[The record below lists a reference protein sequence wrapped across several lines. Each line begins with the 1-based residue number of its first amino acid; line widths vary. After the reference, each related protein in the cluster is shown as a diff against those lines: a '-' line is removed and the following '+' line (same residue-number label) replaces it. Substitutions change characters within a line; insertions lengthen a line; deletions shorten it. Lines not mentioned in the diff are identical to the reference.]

1 MSRPY
6 VSSWTSYVTITMAHR
21 CSLGLELT
29 FNHSDFDLQVNGGN
43 TRARIMFLA
52 LDDLLALE

>member
-6 VSSWTSYVTITMAHR
+6 VSSWRSYVTITMAHR

-29 FNHSDFDLQVNGGN
+29 FNHSDFDLQVERGQHKGKDHV
-43 TRARIMFLA
+43 FGFG
-52 LDDLLALE
+52 